1 MHNGI
6 GFSRKGKALL
16 QKDVRSR
23 TSGPATADLLTKATS
38 CAART
43 AVADIV
49 EGQSLEVGEQITV
62 EVENGKLVGRRG
74 FTEVARFNSPPSNLF
89 QAVEASC
96 GIAKGTVE
104 QIHHL
109 AGVAEI
115 SLC

>member
-1 MHNGI
+1 MGSDFIEKVKHS
-6 GFSRKGKALL
+6 FRKTLDRARADL
-16 QKDVRSR
+16 
-23 TSGPATADLLTKATS
+23 ATADLLTKTTS

-43 AVADIV
+43 AVADILD
-49 EGQSLEVGEQITV
+49 GQTLEVGEQITV
-62 EVENGKLVGRRG
+62 EVENGQLVGRRG
-74 FTEVARFNSPPSNLF
+74 NTEVVRFNAPPADLL

-104 QIHHL
+104 PVHDL